1 MRRFVRLLTLAVRS
15 RGFRPWIVAAMAVTC
30 MPPAVAVDWEAAG
43 APRAMG
49 PHGLVHERWIGT
61 TDGDNIALN
70 RYLDPAQTTQAVVL
84 FLPGTHMNGRTDIHD
99 ERYNIWL
106 YLANRGVAVYALDY
120 RSHFVAPDEPDLTRL
135 AAWTSDTYVGDA
147 ATALQFARE
156 RHPGSRVFVM
166 GFSRGA
172 GLAYGLACVAEES
185 ALSGLIALDGGF
197 KRPGGR
203 GRVDHQAELAKW
215 RARGQWAD
223 DVAGRRGWEGRRQLM
238 QRAIDDEPG
247 GREALAGVLY
257 NAWGAGRMANP
268 DTISDTAVLARLMI
282 GYDRYYPAVQNVD
295 GQAIAAVRN
304 APHTPIDD
312 CWGEMQLPI
321 LAVEAERFRG
331 MGIAA
336 RYSAE
341 QSGSAD
347 VEVITLAGYGHLDV
361 LVGRTAQ
368 EQVFEPVLRWI
379 SARLR

>member
-1 MRRFVRLLTLAVRS
+1 MKRFVRVVTLSVHRL
-15 RGFRPWIVAAMAVTC
+15 RLRRWIATFVAIVC
-30 MPPAVAVDWEAAG
+30 VPPAAALDWEAAK
-43 APRAMG
+43 APSAIET
-49 PHGLVHERWIGT
+49 HGVVHERWIGGV
-61 TDGDNIALN
+61 DGDHVALN
-70 RYLDPAQTTQAVVL
+70 RYLHPAWPTQAVVL
-84 FLPGTHMNGRTDIHD
+84 FLPGTHMNGRTSIHD
-99 ERYNIWL
+99 ERYNVWL
-106 YLANRGVAVYALDY
+106 YLAHRGVPVYALDY
-120 RSHFVAPDEPDLTRL
+120 RSHFVAPDEADLTRL
-135 AAWTSDTYVGDA
+135 AAWTSEVYVDDA
-147 ATALQFARE
+147 ASALQFVRE
-156 RHPGSRVFVM
+156 QHPESQVFVM

-172 GLAYGLACVAEES
+172 GLAYGLACMRES

-203 GRVDHQAELAKW
+203 GRVDYPAELAKW

-295 GQAIAAVRN
+295 GQAIAAARN

-361 LVGRTAQ
+361 LVARTAQ

-379 SARLR
+379 LARLR